1 MSDAVMAMACAC
13 RRCRA
18 GARAHGLASAFSRS
32 GADVRRRCRGIASR
46 HSREC
51 GNPCFDVAVDRG
63 SALSRGRHRE
73 APPARRSGGFS
84 LLEVLVAFVILAV
97 VGSVLSQLYSSS
109 LRNAGAAEEWSRAV
123 LVAEGHLASA
133 AATYPL
139 KEGSNSGTEDDGRVT
154 WTTKV
159 EPYVAPDTSQ
169 DLLNASAQLPISLLR
184 VSVNVSFPGASGA
197 DRTVAM
203 STVKLVRKDLQ

>member
-1 MSDAVMAMACAC
+1 MNGVVMAMACTC
-13 RRCRA
+13 LRSR
-18 GARAHGLASAFSRS
+18 ASA
-32 GADVRRRCRGIASR
+32 RC
-46 HSREC
+46 HSREG
-51 GNPCFDVAVDRG
+51 GNPCIDVAFVRG
-63 SALSRGRHRE
+63 SPLSRGRHCN
-73 APPARRSGGFS
+73 APSTRRSGGFS

-139 KEGSNSGTEDDGRVT
+139 KEGSNSGSDDDGRVT

-169 DLLNASAQLPISLLR
+169 DLLNASAQLPIYLLR

-197 DRTVAM
+197 DRTIAM

>member
-1 MSDAVMAMACAC
+1 MNGEANTGV
-13 RRCRA
+13 RRLPT
-18 GARAHGLASAFSRS
+18 ARAS
-32 GADVRRRCRGIASR
+32 GRACR
-46 HSREC
+46 HSRERL
-51 GNPCFDVAVDRG
+51 A
-63 SALSRGRHRE
+63 SAPR
-73 APPARRSGGFS
+73 AQGGFS

-97 VGSVLSQLYSSS
+97 VGTVLSQLYSAS

-123 LVAEGHLASA
+123 LVAEGHLESA

-139 KEGSNSGTEDDGRVT
+139 KEGSNAGTDDGGRYS

-184 VSVNVSFPGASGA
+184 VSVNVSFPGATGA
-197 DRTVAM
+197 DRTIAL
-203 STVKLVRKDLQ
+203 STIKLVRRDLQ

>member
-1 MSDAVMAMACAC
+1 M
-13 RRCRA
+13 
-18 GARAHGLASAFSRS
+18 L
-32 GADVRRRCRGIASR
+32 
-46 HSREC
+46 
-51 GNPCFDVAVDRG
+51 DRG
-63 SALSRGRHRE
+63 SPLSRGRGS
-73 APPARRSGGFS
+73 PALRANRGFS

-169 DLLNASAQLPISLLR
+169 DLLNASAQLPIYLLR